1 MTTQQMIEQ
10 VGPETYLDPEA
21 HYDLMFGDAP
31 LRGEI
36 ISAGDLDD
44 IARHLSE
51 QQPRRYGEQE
61 IEDLLD
67 EGEALLRECRRDY
80 MRTRREALHRAVR
93 AAGRSA

>member
-1 MTTQQMIEQ
+1 MTEQQIIER
-10 VGPETYLDPEA
+10 VGQSYLDPEE

>member
-10 VGPETYLDPEA
+10 VGPETYLDPEE
-21 HYDLMFGDAP
+21 HYDLMFGDAAP
-31 LRGEI
+31 AGEI
-36 ISAGDLDD
+36 VAVGDLDD
-44 IARHLSE
+44 IARHLGE

-61 IEDLLD
+61 IDDLLD

-80 MRTRREALHRAVR
+80 TRSRREALHRAVH